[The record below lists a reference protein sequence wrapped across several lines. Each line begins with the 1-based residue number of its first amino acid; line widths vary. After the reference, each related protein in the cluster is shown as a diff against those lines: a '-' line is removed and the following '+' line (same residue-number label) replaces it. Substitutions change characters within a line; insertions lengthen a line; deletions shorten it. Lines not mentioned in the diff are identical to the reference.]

1 LEVFLDHLGFLAS
14 NNSSWILDPTYTGL
28 LSAPELELRRR
39 LQELQADLHALRQ
52 AHPRQDL
59 PTLDVVEGF
68 LATLGSRRR

>member
-1 LEVFLDHLGFLAS
+1 
-14 NNSSWILDPTYTGL
+14 L